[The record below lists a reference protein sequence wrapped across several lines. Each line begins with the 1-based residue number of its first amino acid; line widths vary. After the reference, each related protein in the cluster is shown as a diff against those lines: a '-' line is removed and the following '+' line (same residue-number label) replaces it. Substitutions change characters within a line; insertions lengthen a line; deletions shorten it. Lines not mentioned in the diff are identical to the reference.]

1 MTHPMGEPPTGEV
14 LSLCK
19 GLACPTPS
27 QLLVQLEPRLTRLE
41 LLMLMEELMGTY
53 AVRPDAPR
61 GMVARSSPLLAP
73 EELETRLGLAG
84 SATNHRKLRWALDR
98 AVPGSASPRE
108 SKLVLRLSLQ
118 ASLGGYGLAVA
129 GLNQGLAVAGI
140 ASGEGRVRRP
150 DVLLARPG
158 HAGGDRLVALEYDGD
173 VHLDEERHAEDLRR
187 TNELAAAGIAEY
199 RVDKA
204 LYKNLGYTDSL
215 VEQIRAELG
224 MPREHLSRRQREQR
238 RKLRLEL
245 FDELE
250 EIDGVTWDGRARER
264 DRRKAGVSATPPQ
277 DPVEGDAVPLEAYG
291 V

>member
-1 MTHPMGEPPTGEV
+1 M
-14 LSLCK
+14 
-19 GLACPTPS
+19 PTPAIEGSLATIPCQLPHFSAQATGS
-27 QLLVQLEPRLTRLE
+27 QPC
-41 LLMLMEELMGTY
+41 
-53 AVRPDAPR
+53 
-61 GMVARSSPLLAP
+61 LLAP

-84 SATNHRKLRWALDR
+84 SATNHRKLRWALNR

-108 SKLVLRLSLQ
+108 PKLVLRLSLQ
-118 ASLGGYGLAVA
+118 SSLGGYGLAVA
-129 GLNQGLAVAGI
+129 GLNQGLEVAGI
-140 ASGEGRVRRP
+140 ASGERRVRRP

-158 HAGGDRLVALEYDGD
+158 HAEGGRLVALEYDGD
-173 VHLDEERHAEDLRR
+173 VHLDERRHAEDLRR

-204 LYKNLGYTDSL
+204 LYKNLGYIDSL
-215 VEQIRAELG
+215 VEQIRTELG

-245 FDELE
+245 FDKVE

-264 DRRKAGVSATPPQ
+264 DRRKAGIGATPPQ
-277 DPVEGDAVPLEAYG
+277 DPVEGDVVPLEAYG

>member
-1 MTHPMGEPPTGEV
+1 
-14 LSLCK
+14 
-19 GLACPTPS
+19 
-27 QLLVQLEPRLTRLE
+27 
-41 LLMLMEELMGTY
+41 MGTY

-61 GMVARSSPLLAP
+61 GMVARPSPLLAP

-84 SATNHRKLRWALDR
+84 SATNHRKLRWALNR

-140 ASGEGRVRRP
+140 ANGEGRVRRP

-158 HAGGDRLVALEYDGD
+158 HAEDGRLVALEYDGD
-173 VHLDEERHAEDLRR
+173 VHLDERRHAEDLRR

-204 LYKNLGYTDSL
+204 LYKNLGYMDSL
-215 VEQIRAELG
+215 VEQIRTELG

-264 DRRKAGVSATPPQ
+264 DRCKAGVGATPPQ
-277 DPVEGDAVPLEAYG
+277 DPVEGDVVPLEAYG

>member
-1 MTHPMGEPPTGEV
+1 M
-14 LSLCK
+14 
-19 GLACPTPS
+19 
-27 QLLVQLEPRLTRLE
+27 
-41 LLMLMEELMGTY
+41 
-53 AVRPDAPR
+53 
-61 GMVARSSPLLAP
+61 
-73 EELETRLGLAG
+73 
-84 SATNHRKLRWALDR
+84 
-98 AVPGSASPRE
+98 
-108 SKLVLRLSLQ
+108 
-118 ASLGGYGLAVA
+118 
-129 GLNQGLAVAGI
+129 
-140 ASGEGRVRRP
+140 
-150 DVLLARPG
+150 
-158 HAGGDRLVALEYDGD
+158 ALEYDGD

-204 LYKNLGYTDSL
+204 LYKNLGYMDSL

-250 EIDGVTWDGRARER
+250 EIDGVTWDGQARER

>member
-1 MTHPMGEPPTGEV
+1 M
-14 LSLCK
+14 
-19 GLACPTPS
+19 
-27 QLLVQLEPRLTRLE
+27 
-41 LLMLMEELMGTY
+41 
-53 AVRPDAPR
+53 
-61 GMVARSSPLLAP
+61 
-73 EELETRLGLAG
+73 
-84 SATNHRKLRWALDR
+84 
-98 AVPGSASPRE
+98 
-108 SKLVLRLSLQ
+108 
-118 ASLGGYGLAVA
+118 
-129 GLNQGLAVAGI
+129 
-140 ASGEGRVRRP
+140 
-150 DVLLARPG
+150 
-158 HAGGDRLVALEYDGD
+158 ALEYDGD

-199 RVDKA
+199 RVDKV
-204 LYKNLGYTDSL
+204 LYKNLGYMDSL

-264 DRRKAGVSATPPQ
+264 DRRKAGVGATPPQ